1 MRSSMLLPPMPGEGF
16 APDFVA
22 ALPARRLAAGGALYV
37 ADAGDVGEPRLLFV
51 HGAFHGAW
59 CFGAWMQCLDE
70 IGIAS
75 AALDLAG
82 HGFLANEALPLTTTL
97 DDYAEAIVEAAS
109 LPRRGL
115 TVVGHSLGALAVAR
129 AAARIEFAGI
139 VLLAPSPPGNL
150 PGAARVAGVAPGEPV
165 APPAYE
171 LALQRYLGGQA
182 RAWSEHWYRLLGRES
197 PAALNDRYTLGLAVD
212 PAPLARKTHVVSAGL
227 DDPARHP
234 EGQDAAIARFY
245 GASYRLLADAPHC
258 LMLGPHSA
266 LALAEVLDWHRRPGG
281 GVTPR

>member
-1 MRSSMLLPPMPGEGF
+1 MPGEGF

-37 ADAGDVGEPRLLFV
+37 AGASEPRLLFV

-70 IGIAS
+70 IGIGS

-82 HGFLANEALPLTTTL
+82 HGFLANEALPPTTTI

-109 LPRRGL
+109 MPGRGL